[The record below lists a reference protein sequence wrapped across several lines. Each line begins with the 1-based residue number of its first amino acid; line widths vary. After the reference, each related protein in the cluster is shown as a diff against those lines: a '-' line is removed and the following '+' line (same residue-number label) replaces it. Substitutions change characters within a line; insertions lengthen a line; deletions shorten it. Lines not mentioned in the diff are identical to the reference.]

1 VLMTRAAQQRV
12 GRSLRL
18 LAPVS
23 PAFSTSRARE
33 LAAVLIQRNLRAQR
47 ALA

>member
-1 VLMTRAAQQRV
+1 
-12 GRSLRL
+12 
-18 LAPVS
+18 VS